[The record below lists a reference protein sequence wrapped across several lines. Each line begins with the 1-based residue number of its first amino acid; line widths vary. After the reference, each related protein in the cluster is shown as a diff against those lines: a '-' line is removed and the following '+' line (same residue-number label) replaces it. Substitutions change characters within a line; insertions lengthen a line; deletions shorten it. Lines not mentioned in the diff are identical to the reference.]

1 MKQVVDKL
9 TLFIVLC
16 LAVGSFQAAAQ
27 STYTLT
33 ANGIGPVQIGVKA
46 IELPESVPN
55 LYDSKVSDVYID
67 EEMPDDE
74 DMPEFATW
82 YFYDEEGET
91 VFIATQDSLGYI
103 CEISVND
110 PKILTPEGI
119 HVGTPQQQLDKIKG
133 ALKIQPDPWADNP
146 QNSYELNGITIW
158 IDGYSI
164 DDEHSEYRVSS
175 MTVPADDSYDLLYE
189 KTNRV
194 ITQVLPH
201 YINSTSLRQ
210 MASHLDEISNID
222 GVEHTYSNGSTTIF
236 VEIENGG
243 TISFS
248 FYPDDNTISGR
259 SINDILEKLKS
270 ITDTDYSHSKVLNQ
284 FCIAFQM
291 GNDAKFND
299 SKKLMQSAKKMFNKC
314 GMNGPEEILKPTV
327 DFFLNDMYNYDYVLL
342 DTHGFYRA
350 EVKSTVIDNN
360 TGNITTK
367 TYPEHHF
374 LATSEIAS
382 NLSESD
388 IKGINDQELSRNERL
403 EEILIPDIYKKY
415 MNLWRGGFLAYGFL
429 NEDHGSG
436 DIPVCYVTI
445 TDDLISENKEG
456 TFSHFGNAIVFCS
469 ACESLKGPKESG
481 GISYQLAK
489 AFMIK
494 GAGAYLGY
502 TDEIF
507 VGGEAG
513 YSFFGRLLSGMSIN
527 QSYYSLDEHLK
538 KDRNAI
544 LKLVFPDMF
553 YSNIEQNIGNH
564 YRIFPKA
571 VDPDNHFNMES
582 VFNKDFKA
590 QLSYYIPNQ
599 EGKFVEQVV
608 DLGEGKYNGLI
619 SNTIMAKV
627 PLHYTTRDA
636 QNLIREN
643 AGVESIPLLY
653 GFQFC
658 RNKDFKDKVLTL
670 IAPIGKSAVITNLID
685 NSIICELS
693 STYNGAERKVEWE
706 IQYSFPKSWIWND
719 EKEAFYYRPI
729 IFDGTK
735 VANFGGISTNYKTGG
750 PSDPNRGSNKP

>member
-82 YFYDEEGET
+82 YFYDEDGEV
-91 VFIATQDSLGYI
+91 VFTATQDSLGYI
-103 CEISVND
+103 CEISVTD
-110 PKILTPEGI
+110 PKILTPDGI
-119 HVGTPQQQLDKIKG
+119 HVGTPEQQLGKIKG
-133 ALKIQPDPWADNP
+133 ALKIEPDPWADNP

-158 IDGYSI
+158 IDGYYI
-164 DDEHSEYRVSS
+164 DDEQSEYRVSS
-175 MTVPADDSYDLLYE
+175 MTVPADDSLALLYE

-201 YINSTSLRQ
+201 YTNSTSLRQ
-210 MASHLDEISNID
+210 MASHLDEIRNID
-222 GVEHTYSNGSTTIF
+222 GVEHAYSNGSTTVF

-270 ITDTDYSHSKVLNQ
+270 ITNTDYSHSKVLNQ

-291 GNDAKFND
+291 GNDAKYND
-299 SKKLMQSAKKMFNKC
+299 NKKLMETVKEMFEKC
-314 GMNGPEEILKPTV
+314 GMNGPEEILKPNV
-327 DFFLNDMYNYDYVLL
+327 DFFLNDMYKYDYILL
-342 DTHGFYRA
+342 RTHGCYKA
-350 EVKSTVIDNN
+350 EVKTTDIDNK
-360 TGNITTK
+360 TGNVITK
-367 TYPEHHF
+367 TYPEHHY

-382 NLSESD
+382 NLSIGK
-388 IKGINDQELSRNERL
+388 IKEINDQELSRNERFDK
-403 EEILIPDIYKKY
+403 ILIPDIYKKY
-415 MNLWRGGFLAYGFL
+415 MNLWHGGFLAYGFI
-429 NEDHGSG
+429 NEAHGSG
-436 DIPVCYVTI
+436 EIPVCYVTI
-445 TDDLISENKEG
+445 TDDLISENRERK
-456 TFSHFGNAIVFCS
+456 FSHFGNAIVFCS
-469 ACESLKGPKESG
+469 ACESLKGSKESG

-502 TDEIF
+502 TDKAS

-513 YSFFGRLLSGMSIN
+513 YAFFGRLLSGMSIN
-527 QSYYSLDEHLK
+527 QSYYSLDEPFK
-538 KDRNAI
+538 KDGNAI
-544 LKLVFPDMF
+544 LKLVFPDMA
-553 YSNIEQNIGNH
+553 YSDIKQNIGNH
-564 YRIFPKA
+564 YRLFPEA
-571 VDPDNHFNMES
+571 EDPDHHFNMKS
-582 VFNKDFKA
+582 LFYKDFNA

-599 EGKFVEQVV
+599 EGKYVKQVV
-608 DLGEGKYNGLI
+608 DLGQGEYNGLVI
-619 SNTIMAKV
+619 NTTMATA
-627 PLHYTTRDA
+627 PLHYITCDA
-636 QNLIREN
+636 QSLVWTDADI
-643 AGVESIPLLY
+643 ESIPLLY

-658 RNKDFKDKVLTL
+658 RNKDFKDNVLTL

-685 NSIICELS
+685 NSIICELNA
-693 STYNGAERKVEWE
+693 TYNGTESRVKWE
-706 IQYSFPKSWIWND
+706 IQYSFPKSWIWNY
-719 EKEAFYYRPI
+719 EKEAYYYRPI
-729 IFDGTK
+729 IIDGTE